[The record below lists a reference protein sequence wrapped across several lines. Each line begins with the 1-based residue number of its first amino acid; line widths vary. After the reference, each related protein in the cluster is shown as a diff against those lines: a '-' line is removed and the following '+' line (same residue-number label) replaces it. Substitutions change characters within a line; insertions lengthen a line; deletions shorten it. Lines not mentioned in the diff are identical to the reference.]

1 MKIILTGAAGL
12 VGKAV
17 LFACLGVGILLSSCN
32 TSSSTLQDGDL
43 LFCVADNSVMSN
55 AIVDATQK
63 EKVNYDH
70 VAIYVVIDNTPSVI
84 EANPKGGVIS
94 RSLDDFMENAIDIN
108 GGKGITVMRVTQSID
123 LKAAIQRA
131 RQFIGQP
138 YDWSY
143 LPDNEKLYCS
153 ELVYECYLNNDG
165 NPLFEANPMT
175 FKDSKGNIPDF
186 WVDLFKRL
194 GEPVPEGVIGT
205 NPNDLSQSPALE
217 EVHRFF
223 KTRQEEAINETSSC
237 LTFFK
242 NEVRLRCGI

>member
-1 MKIILTGAAGL
+1 MKFRAVESIIGYS
-12 VGKAV
+12 
-17 LFACLGVGILLSSCN
+17 VGILLFSCN

-55 AIVDATQK
+55 AIVDATQMG
-63 EKVNYDH
+63 KVNYDH
-70 VAIYVVIDNTPSVI
+70 VAIYAIIDNTPLVI
-84 EANPKGGVIS
+84 EANPKGGVIC
-94 RSLDDFMENAIDIN
+94 RSLDDFMGNAIDIN
-108 GGKGITVMRVTQSID
+108 RGKGITVMRVTQSID
-123 LKAAIQRA
+123 LKAAIERA

-165 NPLFEANPMT
+165 KPVFEANPMT

-217 EVHRFF
+217 EVHRYF
-223 KTRQEEAINETSSC
+223 
-237 LTFFK
+237 
-242 NEVRLRCGI
+242 

>member
-17 LFACLGVGILLSSCN
+17 LLACLEIGILLSSCN
-32 TSSSTLQDGDL
+32 TSSSTLRDGDL

-55 AIVDATQK
+55 AIVDATQM

-70 VAIYVVIDNTPSVI
+70 VAIYAVIDNTPSVI
-84 EANPKGGVIS
+84 EANPKDGVIC
-94 RSLDDFMENAIDIN
+94 RSLDDFMEDVTDIN

-131 RQFIGQP
+131 RQFIGRP

-143 LPDNEKLYCS
+143 LPDNEKLYCT

-165 NPLFEANPMT
+165 KPIFKANPMT

-186 WVDLFKRL
+186 WVDLFSRL
-194 GEPVPEGVIGT
+194 GEPIPEGVIGT

-217 EVHRFF
+217 EIHRY
-223 KTRQEEAINETSSC
+223 
-237 LTFFK
+237 
-242 NEVRLRCGI
+242 

>member
-1 MKIILTGAAGL
+1 MNESNKHNMIRLITLL
-12 VGKAV
+12 
-17 LFACLGVGILLSSCN
+17 LIGIWLSSCGI
-32 TSSSTLQDGDL
+32 SSSTLRDGDL

-55 AIVDATQK
+55 AIVDATQM

-70 VAIYVVIDNTPSVI
+70 VAIYAVIDNTPSVI
-84 EANPKGGVIS
+84 EANPKDGVIC
-94 RSLDDFMENAIDIN
+94 RSLDDFMEDVTDIN

-131 RQFIGQP
+131 RQFIGRP

-143 LPDNEKLYCS
+143 LPDNEKLYCT

-165 NPLFEANPMT
+165 KPIFKANPMT

-186 WVDLFKRL
+186 WVDLFSRL
-194 GEPVPEGVIGT
+194 GEPIPEGVIGT

-217 EVHRFF
+217 ETHRY
-223 KTRQEEAINETSSC
+223 
-237 LTFFK
+237 
-242 NEVRLRCGI
+242 